1 MSEERNDFAMS
12 VARSA
17 GTRGKKTNSR
27 EGETA
32 KNDQTGMY
40 GPGENVVQS
49 DANRKARLEIDL

>member
-32 KNDQTGMY
+32 KNDHDW
-40 GPGENVVQS
+40 NVRTRGKCCPV
-49 DANRKARLEIDL
+49 